1 MIIHTS
7 TSLQKAHRRQ
17 DRQAAAQR
25 QRRERAAAVLA
36 KLKAGAVLC
45 RQHRPSRVIWCLVWK
60 GGSEFLTHEL
70 VTDALASASL
80 LVWAALCRSPALPRR
95 HIGTPMTEERGRLF
109 VLKLRPLPGV
119 DAIRALRHVL
129 KRLLR
134 TYGLRCVDL
143 REETDGTSE

>member
-17 DRQAAAQR
+17 DPQAAAQR

-70 VTDALASASL
+70 VTDALASGK
-80 LVWAALCRSPALPRR
+80 LVGVGGALPFA
-95 HIGTPMTEERGRLF
+95 GAPSQ
-109 VLKLRPLPGV
+109 
-119 DAIRALRHVL
+119 
-129 KRLLR
+129 
-134 TYGLRCVDL
+134 TYRYAD
-143 REETDGTSE
+143 D